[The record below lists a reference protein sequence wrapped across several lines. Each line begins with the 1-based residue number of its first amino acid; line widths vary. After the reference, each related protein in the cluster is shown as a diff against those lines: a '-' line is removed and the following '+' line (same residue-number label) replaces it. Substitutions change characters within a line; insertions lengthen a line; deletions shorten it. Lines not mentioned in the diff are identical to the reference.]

1 MVHVITKYM
10 PDFTGLIIDDGRL
23 QLLDSLGTG
32 AYGKVYLAIDRT
44 SSKTGGKYYAV
55 KCLLKPNLGSRQD
68 EFQKREFEIHRMVHK
83 HPNIVTLH
91 KVIYGRFFVYVV
103 LDLYVGGDLFTAIT
117 ERRLYELND
126 ELVKS
131 TFVQLIDAV
140 QYCHD
145 RGVSHRDIKPE
156 NILVSEDGSHIS
168 LADFGLS
175 TLTGFSAQFGC
186 GSSYYMSPGMSLD
199 WQFYI
204 YLKPPQSVLGT
215 ISSVPIQHNLVISG
229 HSA

>member
-10 PDFTGLIIDDGRL
+10 PNFTGLVIDDGRL
-23 QLLDSLGTG
+23 QLLDSLGSG
-32 AYGKVYLAIDRT
+32 AYGKVYLAVDRM
-44 SSKTGGKYYAV
+44 SSEVGGKFYAV
-55 KCLLKPNLGSRQD
+55 KCLSKPKPGSRQD
-68 EFQKREFEIHRMVHK
+68 ECQKREFEIHRMVHK

-103 LDLYVGGDLFTAIT
+103 LDLYIGGDLFTAIT
-117 ERRLYELND
+117 ERKLYELND
-126 ELVKS
+126 ELVKR

-156 NILVSEDGSHIS
+156 NILVSKNGLHIS

-175 TLTGFSAQFGC
+175 TLTDASAEFGC

-199 WQFYI
+199 WQLYI
-204 YLKPPQSVLGT
+204 DD
-215 ISSVPIQHNLVISG
+215 
-229 HSA
+229 